1 MSTPT
6 AATTRSQN
14 ILLEPGQ
21 RKPEGR
27 EHNLY
32 AGNGQHAVIESFRVM
47 SVDVEE
53 LREKFDRRPFCF
65 SQNLA
70 NHPLF
75 ELPRLIELAEFLRRD
90 PHNTAYDAGDIKV
103 EQRWN
108 QRPQNSYTLRE
119 ALERLECAGA
129 WVILKHSETSPEY
142 RELMEAVLLD
152 VEEASG
158 YALRRRIKNPEV
170 QIMLASPGRITPYHF
185 DNECNVLMQI
195 RGEKDIFVFD
205 QTDRQVLTEVELE
218 RFWVG
223 DWNAG
228 EYKERCQDRA
238 YAVRLVP
245 DGGVHI
251 PVNAPHWV
259 KNHDNVSVSL
269 SINFEW
275 RDESLYN
282 VYRAN
287 YFLRKLGMQPAP
299 PGTSAWRDGVKHVV
313 MASGFVPARN
323 GARNAVR
330 FARRMRHRLQERR
343 GGRKR
348 ESLE

>member
-1 MSTPT
+1 MATPS
-6 AATTRSQN
+6 AATRPSQS
-14 ILLEPGQ
+14 LQ
-21 RKPEGR
+21 PETAKYVR
-27 EHNLY
+27 EAEHNLN
-32 AGNGQHAVIESFRVM
+32 ADAAHATDGFRAVSIDA
-47 SVDVEE
+47 SVF
-53 LREKFDRRPFCF
+53 REKFDRRPFCF
-65 SQNLA
+65 SHNLA
-70 NHPLF
+70 NHYLF
-75 ELPRLIELAEFLRRD
+75 ELPKLMQLAEFLRRD

-108 QRPQNSYTLRE
+108 QRPRNPYTLRE
-119 ALERLECAGA
+119 ALERLDCAGA

-142 RELMEAVLLD
+142 RELMNDVLHDLQD
-152 VEEASG
+152 LSG
-158 YALRRRIKNPEV
+158 YPLRRRIKNTEV

-228 EYKERCQDRA
+228 EYKARCQDQA

-245 DGGVHI
+245 GGGVHI

-259 KNHDNVSVSL
+259 KNDNNISISL

-287 YFLRKLGMQPAP
+287 YFLRKLGMQPLP
-299 PGTSAWRDGVKHVV
+299 PGRSAWRDGVKHAV

-323 GARNAVR
+323 TSRNAVR
-330 FARRMRHRLQERR
+330 FLRRMRHRLRQSR
-343 GGRKR
+343 
-348 ESLE
+348 S

>member
-1 MSTPT
+1 MPMHS
-6 AATTRSQN
+6 AATRESQASP
-14 ILLEPGQ
+14 LEPAPRHTRGPQ
-21 RKPEGR
+21 YDLHGSNGR
-27 EHNLY
+27 R
-32 AGNGQHAVIESFRVM
+32 AGAERFRVM
-47 SVDVEE
+47 SLDVGEF
-53 LREKFDRRPFCF
+53 REKLDRRPFCF
-65 SQNLA
+65 SHNLA

-75 ELPRLIELAEFLRRD
+75 ELPKLIALAESLQRD

-108 QRPQNSYTLRE
+108 QRPRNPYTLRQ

-129 WVILKHSETSPEY
+129 WVILKHSETSTEY
-142 RELMEAVLLD
+142 RELMDLVLLD
-152 VEEASG
+152 LEEVSG
-158 YALRRRIKNPEV
+158 YALRKRIKNEEV
-170 QIMLASPGRITPYHF
+170 QIMLASPGRITPYHV

-205 QTDRQVLTEVELE
+205 QTDRQVLTDIELE

-228 EYKERCQDRA
+228 EYKARCQDRA
-238 YAVRLVP
+238 CAVRLVP
-245 DGGVHI
+245 GGGVHI

-259 KNHDNVSVSL
+259 KNDNNISVSL

-299 PGTSAWRDGVKHVV
+299 PGRSPLRDGVKHTV
-313 MASGFVPARN
+313 MAAGFVPARTTS
-323 GARNAVR
+323 RNAVR
-330 FARRMRHRLQERR
+330 FLRRMRHRLRWSISVPSR
-343 GGRKR
+343 
-348 ESLE
+348 

>member
-1 MSTPT
+1 MAS
-6 AATTRSQN
+6 AATRQTSMPQP
-14 ILLEPGQ
+14 ESPGKQ
-21 RKPEGR
+21 PGR
-27 EHNLY
+27 ASSDNTH
-32 AGNGQHAVIESFRVM
+32 AGGFRVM
-47 SVDVEE
+47 NIDAGEY
-53 LREKFDRRPFCF
+53 REKFDRRPFCF
-65 SQNLA
+65 SHNLA

-75 ELPRLIELAEFLRRD
+75 ELARLTELAEFLRRD

-108 QRPQNSYTLRE
+108 QRPRNPYTLRE
-119 ALERLECAGA
+119 ALERLDCAGA
-129 WVILKHSETSPEY
+129 WVILKHCETSPEY
-142 RELMEAVLLD
+142 GALMNEVLLD
-152 VEEASG
+152 LEDVGGEP
-158 YALRRRIKNPEV
+158 LRKRLKNPEV

-195 RGEKDIFVFD
+195 RGEKDIWVFD

-228 EYKERCQDRA
+228 EYKARCQDRGL
-238 YAVRLVP
+238 AVRLVP
-245 DGGVHI
+245 GGGVHI

-259 KNHDNVSVSL
+259 KNDNNISVSL

-275 RDESLYN
+275 RDESRYN

-287 YFLRKLGMQPAP
+287 YFLRKMGMQPSP
-299 PGTSAWRDGVKHVV
+299 PGQSAVRDGVKHAV

-323 GARNAVR
+323 ASRNAVR
-330 FARRMRHRLQERR
+330 FLRRMRHRIRR
-343 GGRKR
+343 RRK
-348 ESLE
+348 STD